1 MAGHQGKKRS
11 LESLHSDDKPFKRQR
26 FHQEDRQIKVTDQ
39 EDGQIKVTDQISR
52 QKTDMREKL
61 NIKNKLIA
69 EIKKKKKL
77 RLKVLKSI
85 GDEHTDCASGIQ
97 SENYF
102 SEIREHKSNGLETD
116 AVAKTSKDN
125 CNKFTKNVS
134 KGKKNKKKKNKEKKK
149 KTQKSSSLI
158 KEQAETVKI
167 ELPKSTEEFSC
178 NWKKLQLIL
187 QKEKMSKE
195 NTGKKPYLGKQKLHK
210 QKKYKKNTGTGMS
223 KKELRQP
230 EIWFD
235 DVDDILIE
243 SMRSQQKED
252 CEEKATHSVKIDD
265 RNPLVKRGSYEGLSK
280 IVAMDCEMVGVGLDG
295 KENMLARVSIV
306 NQYGHKIYDEYVKP
320 IEDVIDYRTP
330 LSGVREE
337 DLLEGKDFFIV
348 QKEVAEK
355 LKGRILVGHAIHNDL
370 KVLYLDHPR
379 KDIRDTSRYKPF
391 RQLFNGR
398 TPSLKKLTAQVLN
411 VSVQE
416 GEHDS
421 VQDAQAAMRL
431 YTMYRKQW
439 EKDLKLSAPRQR
451 KIRKEKL
458 KKIVQ
463 KQKIL

>member
-26 FHQEDRQIKVTDQ
+26 FYQEDRQIKGTH
-39 EDGQIKVTDQISR
+39 KISK
-52 QKTDMREKL
+52 QKTDIREKL
-61 NIKNKLIA
+61 NIKKNLVSKM
-69 EIKKKKKL
+69 KKKKA
-77 RLKVLKSI
+77 KSKMFKSA
-85 GDEHTDCASGIQ
+85 GDEHMDCASGIQ
-97 SENYF
+97 NGNYF
-102 SEIREHKSNGLETD
+102 SKIRENKRNSLETD
-116 AVAKTSKDN
+116 ADAKISKAG
-125 CNKFTKNVS
+125 CNKVTKNVS
-134 KGKKNKKKKNKEKKK
+134 KLKRDKKK
-149 KTQKSSSLI
+149 KTKIIGSPL

-178 NWKKLQLIL
+178 NWKKLQSIL

-195 NTGKKPYLGKQKLHK
+195 TIGKKPYLGKEKLHK
-210 QKKYKKNTGTGMS
+210 QQKKYKKDTGTGMS
-223 KKELRQP
+223 EKDSRQP

-235 DVDDILIE
+235 DVDDILID
-243 SMRSQQKED
+243 SMRSQQKENYKD
-252 CEEKATHSVKIDD
+252 EALDSIKSDD
-265 RNPLVKRGSYEGLSK
+265 KNPLVKRGSYEGLSK
-280 IVAMDCEMVGVGLDG
+280 IVAMDCEMVGVGIDG

-306 NQYGHKIYDEYVKP
+306 NQYGHRIYDEYVKP
-320 IEDVIDYRTP
+320 VEDVIDYRTP

-337 DLLEGKDFFIV
+337 DLLKGKDFFIV

-355 LKGRILVGHAIHNDL
+355 LKGRILVGHAIQNDL

-439 EKDLKLSAPRQR
+439 EKDLKLSAHRPR
-451 KIRKEKL
+451 KRKEKL

-463 KQKIL
+463 KQKTL